1 MIGGKKSA
9 PGSFLFS
16 LRNHDNLAP
25 FKAPLKD
32 ENDEWALYHHSVL
45 GPTFGKG
52 RDLSIANDATSNA
65 VSYTKFGLS
74 YQPPS
79 GYTTYQTSTL
89 SLLAGSYH
97 FTPSEIEV
105 LYLNAK
111 TTYTTPQGKDQQK
124 FTKYGENDSEI

>member
-1 MIGGKKSA
+1 VGTFHYSG
-9 PGSFLFS
+9 
-16 LRNHDNLAP
+16 
-25 FKAPLKD
+25 
-32 ENDEWALYHHSVL
+32 L

-65 VSYTKFGLS
+65 VSYTKFGYS

-79 GYTTYQTSTL
+79 GYTTYQSNQTSAL

-105 LYLNAK
+105 LFLKAK

-124 FTKYGENDSEI
+124 FTKYAENDSEI